1 MRNNAY
7 LLMCID
13 WTEPSTLSV
22 LITCSILL
30 AALITLSIIFIY
42 NRYRSKKFDV
52 LLKDQS
58 NSIRIFK
65 IDLASE
71 TVIYFSRSNLKRKI
85 LLTLEQFYEQF
96 YFEDRERLRE
106 WIEDLLSDDKR
117 KDAPMYLE
125 ADINISK
132 SHKTNYSLLKV
143 ISLNKELKTIHIESH
158 ILRYTLPKNKTKT
171 TRGFISDVEMMN
183 KYFIQNKPSGTTFV
197 IRFYIDEQSNDS
209 KDKMN
214 RVIFAQLKD
223 QIFPFTTSKSYRNLI
238 EIDESSAALI
248 DTRLN
253 KQADVRVLARS
264 LSHAILQF
272 VTLNSLTSRID
283 FSIGV
288 IENKTFPSDLE
299 KILQKGL
306 EIALVA
312 KDKRQLIS
320 FYDENSDEDKISN
333 VYSQE
338 INQIIK
344 DKNISYRYRP
354 ILEVETNKILGY
366 FSYARPIHSVF
377 NTALEVREY
386 AQTSGQQKAVFS
398 IIARNTL
405 TKFIA
410 MHNEDSNRL
419 FFECYFQD
427 KEQIF
432 NVIKH
437 INRIKEIRLVLLF
450 DEKDLSHF
458 SSNAIKQMMLEFKDE
473 NWEVALSLSG
483 HELLLS
489 SDIYKL
495 FDYFI
500 VGANFNQ
507 EFMRYPSKVRMS
519 FQSTI
524 EKLLRYKKPII
535 ATNLIGWNTI
545 ELMIKFGIRYISS
558 DDIAN
563 SDEMILPID
572 QRKLHKI
579 ETIKIS

>member
-1 MRNNAY
+1 M
-7 LLMCID
+7 
-13 WTEPSTLSV
+13 
-22 LITCSILL
+22 
-30 AALITLSIIFIY
+30 
-42 NRYRSKKFDV
+42 
-52 LLKDQS
+52 
-58 NSIRIFK
+58 
-65 IDLASE
+65 
-71 TVIYFSRSNLKRKI
+71 
-85 LLTLEQFYEQF
+85 
-96 YFEDRERLRE
+96 
-106 WIEDLLSDDKR
+106 
-117 KDAPMYLE
+117 
-125 ADINISK
+125 
-132 SHKTNYSLLKV
+132 
-143 ISLNKELKTIHIESH
+143 
-158 ILRYTLPKNKTKT
+158 
-171 TRGFISDVEMMN
+171 
-183 KYFIQNKPSGTTFV
+183 
-197 IRFYIDEQSNDS
+197 
-209 KDKMN
+209 
-214 RVIFAQLKD
+214 
-223 QIFPFTTSKSYRNLI
+223 
-238 EIDESSAALI
+238 
-248 DTRLN
+248 
-253 KQADVRVLARS
+253 
-264 LSHAILQF
+264 
-272 VTLNSLTSRID
+272 
-283 FSIGV
+283 
-288 IENKTFPSDLE
+288 
-299 KILQKGL
+299 
-306 EIALVA
+306 
-312 KDKRQLIS
+312 
-320 FYDENSDEDKISN
+320 
-333 VYSQE
+333 
-338 INQIIK
+338 
-344 DKNISYRYRP
+344 
-354 ILEVETNKILGY
+354 ETNKILGY